1 MYNYIIHDLFLKNK
15 SYLQQSLLQV
25 NSDVK
30 STKAGKRKPKEGL
43 QNNKQEE
50 NKFILCVYMQWKIT
64 KRWKTLIHRKI
75 TKKQVK
81 KEQIKRKQ
89 TCSVGFV
96 KVFKFQE
103 NKFKIVQ
110 KDF

>member
-1 MYNYIIHDLFLKNK
+1 
-15 SYLQQSLLQV
+15 
-25 NSDVK
+25 
-30 STKAGKRKPKEGL
+30 
-43 QNNKQEE
+43 
-50 NKFILCVYMQWKIT
+50 MQWKIT

-81 KEQIKRKQ
+81 NEHIKRKQ

>member
-1 MYNYIIHDLFLKNK
+1 M
-15 SYLQQSLLQV
+15 
-25 NSDVK
+25 
-30 STKAGKRKPKEGL
+30 
-43 QNNKQEE
+43 
-50 NKFILCVYMQWKIT
+50 
-64 KRWKTLIHRKI
+64 HRKI

-81 KEQIKRKQ
+81 KEQINRKQ